1 MKMTCRHCKANLAP
15 EVVFE
20 NCTQSWV
27 EQRWAYF
34 ICPKCSKAMH
44 LEVKDEFV
52 FVGFLDGGPSSA
64 FIYERGY
71 TVEGLKVFV
80 DGNDLVLHLGN
91 MERRLPRKER

>member
-1 MKMTCRHCKANLAP
+1 M
-15 EVVFE
+15 
-20 NCTQSWV
+20 
-27 EQRWAYF
+27 
-34 ICPKCSKAMH
+34 
-44 LEVKDEFV
+44 